1 MRPSVAGAVAL
12 INGAAQGGRSRDHR
26 AMLPRLL
33 PRPRSRRAGNFT
45 RPLLPQRVARS
56 PRGEIS
62 AFMIEIARRH
72 SRAGM
77 AGAHPAPQ
85 EKRQ

>member
-1 MRPSVAGAVAL
+1 MTTVRCRRVFCRVRVHAGRAHVRPTLALLARPSV
-12 INGAAQGGRSRDHR
+12 R
-26 AMLPRLL
+26 ATA
-33 PRPRSRRAGNFT
+33 AGNFT
-45 RPLLPQRVARS
+45 RPLVPQPIARS

-62 AFMIEIARRH
+62 APMIEVALSH
-72 SRAGM
+72 LRAGM